1 VYFLSA
7 RLDECR
13 KLNEAALAMRQA
25 LGDRSGVLA
34 SSVNMA
40 ELLFLDGDVPA
51 ALRYATAAES
61 EARRCNAVATL
72 ALILCNL
79 AGYRLH
85 GDDLAG
91 GAAAAAEALGLSR
104 AIGQDYLA
112 VMCLEHLALAL
123 TLSGE
128 IVRAAQVLGFV
139 DAHYKSA
146 GQTREWL
153 EQAGH
158 DRMVARLQAALPP
171 DRLQSLRDEGAAWAP
186 ESADAAA
193 LRGAT
198 LERAVA

>member
-1 VYFLSA
+1 MRLCQELREHPRLS
-7 RLDECR
+7 
-13 KLNEAALAMRQA
+13 
-25 LGDRSGVLA
+25 
-34 SSVNMA
+34 
-40 ELLFLDGDVPA
+40 
-51 ALRYATAAES
+51 Y
-61 EARRCNAVATL
+61 
-72 ALILCNL
+72 
-79 AGYRLH
+79 
-85 GDDLAG
+85 
-91 GAAAAAEALGLSR
+91 
-104 AIGQDYLA
+104 
-112 VMCLEHLALAL
+112 
-123 TLSGE
+123 
-128 IVRAAQVLGFV
+128 QVLGFV